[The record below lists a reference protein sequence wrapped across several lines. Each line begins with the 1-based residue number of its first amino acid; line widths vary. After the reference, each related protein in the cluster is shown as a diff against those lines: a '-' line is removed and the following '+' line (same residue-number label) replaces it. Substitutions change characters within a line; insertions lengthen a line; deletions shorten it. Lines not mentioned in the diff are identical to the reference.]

1 MKKRN
6 KKYNPNKHA
15 VNRNSAFEVINLVKP
30 VRDDSKNRL
39 ALDAH
44 LALKAFTSGVAKKS
58 HFDVL
63 ASTVD
68 MTMMLSKNLF
78 ENALMDEITA
88 AREGMIRCKDR
99 FIDTGKFGFDGE
111 ARNAVTVAI
120 EIYAEQ
126 LNHVTGAEVI
136 KFMKARENHIRSG
149 NFYRGAEVRQLA
161 KAA

>member
-1 MKKRN
+1 MKKRQ

-15 VNRNSAFEVINLVKP
+15 LNRNSAFETINLVQP
-30 VRDDSKNRL
+30 VREDSKNRL
-39 ALDAH
+39 SLDAYAALDA
-44 LALKAFTSGVAKKS
+44 FTKRIAQKS

-68 MTMMLSKNLF
+68 LAMMLSKNLF
-78 ENALMDEITA
+78 DNALMEEIMQ

-99 FIDTGKFGFDGE
+99 FIRTGALGFDGE
-111 ARNAVTVAI
+111 AYNAIKYAI

-126 LNHVTGAEVI
+126 LNHVTGAEVM

-149 NFYRGAEVRQLA
+149 NFYRGKQEMR
-161 KAA
+161 AAA